1 MTDRTESELRKWA
14 RQRNGDKLGLQD
26 VVDLVFALADDHD
39 EDHAETLE
47 LLRSHQ
53 DEADERDLRI
63 TGVEQ
68 WCREWEGGCALRE
81 RAILDQH
88 LVIHADHL
96 AADHLTRPPRRADDE
111 AGSSYYDRRES
122 DPEVDFRTRFMWTL
136 GSKAGQIAVALSIVL
151 LTLFV
156 NWLITGKL

>member
-1 MTDRTESELRKWA
+1 MTDHTESELRKWA
-14 RQRNGDKLGLQD
+14 RQRNGDALGLQD
-26 VVDLVFALADDHD
+26 VVDLVFAMADDHD

-53 DEADERDLRI
+53 DEADERDRRI
-63 TGVEQ
+63 TVVEQ

-96 AADHLTRPPRRADDE
+96 AADHLTRPPHRAGDE
-111 AGSSYYDRRES
+111 DGSSYYDRRES

-136 GSKAGQIAVALSIVL
+136 GSKAGQIAVALLIVL